1 MTKYTDMPFKEW
13 DGTSLLCLKDDD
25 RCFSSKEEIEE
36 YCSDKDIFPEALQLI
51 ICEPVYGEIIKPDQF
66 WDGDIP
72 EEEELQYWW
81 PELYQ
86 KIQEVNRLIID
97 RKNSGNPWS
106 WFPGKYRTTVN
117 LKGVNHD

>member
-13 DGTSLLCLKDDD
+13 DGVSPLCLKDGS
-25 RCFSSKEEIEE
+25 RCFWRKEEIEE
-36 YCSDKDIFPEALQLI
+36 YCFDNDIFPESLQLT
-51 ICEPVYGEIIKPDQF
+51 ICKPVYGSIIVPDQI

-97 RKNSGNPWS
+97 RENSGNPWS
-106 WFPGKYRTTVN
+106 WFPGKYRTTVS
-117 LKGVNHD
+117 LTSME